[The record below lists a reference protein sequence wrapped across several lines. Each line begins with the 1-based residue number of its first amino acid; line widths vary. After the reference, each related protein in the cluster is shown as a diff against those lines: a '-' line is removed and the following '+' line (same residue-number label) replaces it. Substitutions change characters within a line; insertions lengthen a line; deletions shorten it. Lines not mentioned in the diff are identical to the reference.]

1 MFKNLRDKLG
11 GFKGKLKKEL
21 EEEELPEKEPP
32 KKMKATAEAPP
43 VPTPK
48 PVQAPS
54 APRAQPAPPTSPAP
68 PVTPPPAPA
77 VPKGRRES
85 RADKRAAKKK
95 GKGKKKEPKKAKPS
109 KGTPVTTEAAFT
121 DSVMGRSLKE
131 KKLDELLDELE
142 VILLESDVAL
152 PVAEEIKEALKEEL
166 LGKRIKRDVDVD
178 EFIEVALMSAIRKV
192 LAVDP
197 VDLDAYVKEHEKPV
211 VIMFVGVNG
220 TGKTTTIARLAH
232 RYKNMGLSSVF
243 AAGDTF
249 RAGAIEQIQIH
260 GDRLGI
266 KVIKH
271 KAGSDPAA
279 VAFDAVEHAKAR
291 YKDLVLIDTAG
302 RMQTNIN
309 LMDEMKK
316 IQRISHPDLVVFV
329 GDSLAGNDA
338 VEQASRFD
346 EAVGIDIAI
355 LTKID
360 ADAKGGAAL
369 SIAHAVGK
377 PIAFVGTGQEYD
389 DLEVFDPDW
398 MVDRL
403 FA

>member
-21 EEEELPEKEPP
+21 EEGPPPE
-32 KKMKATAEAPP
+32 ATPAPMTAEEAPP
-43 VPTPK
+43 R
-48 PVQAPS
+48 A
-54 APRAQPAPPTSPAP
+54 APRPEPAPEATKPAAPTVDRKA
-68 PVTPPPAPA
+68 
-77 VPKGRRES
+77 RRET
-85 RADKRAAKKK
+85 RAEKRAAKKRS
-95 GKGKKKEPKKAKPS
+95 ERSKAPARARPA
-109 KGTPVTTEAAFT
+109 GPARPAPAPTESAFT

-131 KKLDELLDELE
+131 RKLDDLLDELE
-142 VILLESDVAL
+142 VILLESDVAY

-166 LGKRIKRDVDVD
+166 LGKRIKRDVDMD
-178 EFIEVALMSAIRKV
+178 RFIESALRASIRRV
-192 LAVDP
+192 LTVDP
-197 VDLDAYVKEHEKPV
+197 VDLDAYVEGHEKPV

-232 RYKNMGLSSVF
+232 RYKKRGLSSVF

-260 GDRLGI
+260 GDRLGV

-302 RMQTNIN
+302 RMQTNVN

-316 IQRISHPDLVVFV
+316 IQRISKPDLVVFV

-338 VEQASRFD
+338 VEQARRFD

>member
-21 EEEELPEKEPP
+21 EKDLPEEEAP
-32 KKMKATAEAPP
+32 KQKATVEAPP
-43 VPTPK
+43 KAAPK
-48 PVQAPS
+48 AE
-54 APRAQPAPPTSPAP
+54 PAPPA
-68 PVTPPPAPA
+68 TPPPAPVDRKA
-77 VPKGRRES
+77 RRVT
-85 RADKRAAKKK
+85 RAEKRAAKKK
-95 GKGKKKEPKKAKPS
+95 DKGKRREPKRAKARQP
-109 KGTPVTTEAAFT
+109 TPATPEAAFT
-121 DSVMGRSLKE
+121 DSFMGRSLKE

-142 VILLESDVAL
+142 VILLESDVAY
-152 PVAEEIKEALKEEL
+152 PVAEEIKQTLKEEL
-166 LGKRIKRDVDVD
+166 VGRRIRRDVDVD
-178 EFIEVALMSAIRKV
+178 EFIETTLRSAIRKV

-197 VDLDAYVKEHEKPV
+197 VDLDAYVKEHDKPV
-211 VIMFVGVNG
+211 VIMFIGVNG
-220 TGKTTTIARLAH
+220 TGKTTTIARIAH
-232 RYKNMGLSSVF
+232 RYKKMGLSSVF

-249 RAGAIEQIQIH
+249 RAGAIEQLQIH
-260 GDRLGI
+260 ADRLGV
-266 KVIKH
+266 KMVKH
-271 KAGSDPAA
+271 KAGADPAA

-302 RMQTNIN
+302 RMQTNVN

-316 IQRISHPDLVVFV
+316 IKRISNPDLIVFV

-338 VEQASRFD
+338 VEQARRFD

-377 PIAFVGTGQEYD
+377 PIAFVGTGQGYD

>member
-1 MFKNLRDKLG
+1 MFKKLRGRLG
-11 GFKGKLKKEL
+11 GFKGKLKKTM
-21 EEEELPEKEPP
+21 EEEIEEVPEEKAKQEITAVKAAPTTTVPKSEP
-32 KKMKATAEAPP
+32 TAPTVPAAPAAPTAPAAP
-43 VPTPK
+43 V
-48 PVQAPS
+48 A
-54 APRAQPAPPTSPAP
+54 
-68 PVTPPPAPA
+68 PVTK
-77 VPKGRRES
+77 KGRKES
-85 RADKRAAKKK
+85 RAEMRAARKKTK
-95 GKGKKKEPKKAKPS
+95 GTKAPKPKKEKAGKPDLS
-109 KGTPVTTEAAFT
+109 APEESFT
-121 DSVMGRSLKE
+121 DSFMGRSLKE

-166 LGKRIKRDVDVD
+166 VGKKIRREIDLDD
-178 EFIEVALMSAIRKV
+178 FIEAALRSAIRKV

-197 VDLDAYVKEHEKPV
+197 VDLDVYIKEHDKPV
-211 VIMFVGVNG
+211 VLMFVGVNG
-220 TGKTTTIARLAH
+220 TGKTTSIARIAH
-232 RYKNMGLSSVF
+232 RYKKQGMSCVL

-249 RAGAIEQIQIH
+249 RAGAIEQLGIH
-260 GDRLGI
+260 AERLGI
-266 KVIKH
+266 KLIKH

-279 VAFDAVEHAKAR
+279 VAYDAVEHARAR
-291 YKDLVLIDTAG
+291 YKDIVLIDTAG
-302 RMQTNIN
+302 RMQTNVN

-316 IQRISHPDLVVFV
+316 IKRIAKPDMVIFV

-338 VEQASRFD
+338 VDQASKFD

-377 PIAFVGTGQEYD
+377 PIAFVGTGQEYE